1 MRNSPNMKRYLRK
14 CALNVRN
21 VLKKDRF
28 RTLSHYLL
36 EDTNSQ
42 VSGAVSLVREYGFS
56 KIGTRLGSSAEP
68 SQQVCRL
75 QSAPLLSLVATR

>member
-1 MRNSPNMKRYLRK
+1 M
-14 CALNVRN
+14 RN

-75 QSAPLLSLVATR
+75 QSAPLLSQVKIRQNCTTSYPIVVQAYTL

>member
-1 MRNSPNMKRYLRK
+1 M
-14 CALNVRN
+14 RN

-42 VSGAVSLVREYGFS
+42 VSGDSFIS
-56 KIGTRLGSSAEP
+56 KRIW
-68 SQQVCRL
+68 
-75 QSAPLLSLVATR
+75 LLEDWH